1 MYLKDLHRIRQLI
14 PGAGCK
20 VKDMAT
26 GFVWEEL
33 YGWHSTGSNTGQIPS
48 SSIVQPYQHFES
60 PETKVRFASLVE
72 VSGLAKDLVRIPAI
86 PATEEDLLRVHT
98 QEHLDRIKRE
108 SLNPK
113 GGDAGDG
120 DSPFG
125 SGGFEIAALAAG
137 GAVAALRAV
146 VSGEVNNAYALVRP
160 PGHHAIASMGMGYC
174 IFANAAIAIENV
186 RATMG
191 VQRVAIVDWDVHH
204 GNGTQ
209 DIYFSDPD
217 VLCISIH
224 QDNLYPANSGLVDEI
239 GDGLAAGSVI
249 NIPLPAGSGI
259 GAYSSAFDRVVLP
272 AIRRFN
278 PDVIVITSGF
288 DSSAFDPL
296 AQMLLT
302 AAGYSELTK
311 KILQLAD
318 EVCSGRVMMTHE
330 GGYSPVYVPYCG
342 LAVLEEM
349 SGIKT
354 GMNDPYG
361 HAFENLPDQKLSA
374 AQADRISQVVATHAL

>member
-1 MYLKDLHRIRQLI
+1 MK
-14 PGAGCK
+14 
-20 VKDMAT
+20 T

-33 YGWHSTGSNTGQIPS
+33 YGWHNTGSNTGQIPS
-48 SSIVQPYQHFES
+48 DSQVQPYQHFES
-60 PETKVRFASLVE
+60 AETKVRFASLVE
-72 VSGLAKDLVRIPAI
+72 VSGLAKDLVRIPAVQ
-86 PATEEDLLRVHT
+86 ATETDLLRVHT
-98 QEHLDRIKRE
+98 QEHIDHIKRE

-137 GAVAALRAV
+137 GAIAALRAV

-160 PGHHAIASMGMGYC
+160 PGHHAIASAGMGYC

-186 RATMG
+186 RATLG
-191 VQRVAIVDWDVHH
+191 VTRVAIVDWDVHH

-224 QDNLYPANSGLVDEI
+224 QDNLYPANSGLVEEI

-272 AIRRFN
+272 GIRRFN
-278 PDVIVITSGF
+278 PDVIVVTSGF

-302 AAGYSELTK
+302 ASGYSELTK
-311 KILQLAD
+311 KILLLAD

-354 GMNDPYG
+354 GMGDPYG
-361 HAFENLPDQKLSA
+361 HAFENLPDQNLTV

>member
-1 MYLKDLHRIRQLI
+1 
-14 PGAGCK
+14 
-20 VKDMAT
+20 
-26 GFVWEEL
+26 
-33 YGWHSTGSNTGQIPS
+33 
-48 SSIVQPYQHFES
+48 
-60 PETKVRFASLVE
+60 
-72 VSGLAKDLVRIPAI
+72 
-86 PATEEDLLRVHT
+86 
-98 QEHLDRIKRE
+98 
-108 SLNPK
+108 
-113 GGDAGDG
+113 
-120 DSPFG
+120 
-125 SGGFEIAALAAG
+125 
-137 GAVAALRAV
+137 
-146 VSGEVNNAYALVRP
+146 
-160 PGHHAIASMGMGYC
+160 
-174 IFANAAIAIENV
+174 
-186 RATMG
+186 
-191 VQRVAIVDWDVHH
+191 VHH

-209 DIYFSDPD
+209 DIYYSDPD

-224 QDNLYPANSGLVDEI
+224 QDNLYPANSGLVEEI

-278 PDVIVITSGF
+278 PDVIVVTSGF

-302 AAGYSELTK
+302 ASGYSELTK
-311 KILQLAD
+311 KILLLAD

-354 GMNDPYG
+354 GVQDPYG
-361 HAFENLPDQKLSA
+361 HPFENLPDQKLSA

>member
-1 MYLKDLHRIRQLI
+1 
-14 PGAGCK
+14 
-20 VKDMAT
+20 
-26 GFVWEEL
+26 
-33 YGWHSTGSNTGQIPS
+33 
-48 SSIVQPYQHFES
+48 
-60 PETKVRFASLVE
+60 
-72 VSGLAKDLVRIPAI
+72 
-86 PATEEDLLRVHT
+86 
-98 QEHLDRIKRE
+98 
-108 SLNPK
+108 
-113 GGDAGDG
+113 
-120 DSPFG
+120 
-125 SGGFEIAALAAG
+125 
-137 GAVAALRAV
+137 
-146 VSGEVNNAYALVRP
+146 
-160 PGHHAIASMGMGYC
+160 
-174 IFANAAIAIENV
+174 
-186 RATMG
+186 
-191 VQRVAIVDWDVHH
+191 
-204 GNGTQ
+204 
-209 DIYFSDPD
+209 
-217 VLCISIH
+217 
-224 QDNLYPANSGLVDEI
+224 LYPANSGLVDEI

-259 GAYSSAFDRVVLP
+259 GAYSSAFDSVVLP

-342 LAVLEEM
+342 LAVLEQM